1 MRIGIDIR
9 LIGKKRTGDEVVF
22 FNLVKNLAR
31 IDTKHGFELLT
42 DITDKHILQ
51 EISES
56 LGIAGKNNFK
66 IVSLPDPH
74 LSGVPD
80 ILSQREKI
88 IGRILHNKFAWNFWT
103 LPKYLKAN
111 PVDVYLT
118 QYITPFFVP
127 RSTKIVTIIHDI
139 SFNFLPQFI
148 KFADL
153 FFLKTLIPLSLKR
166 ADKVIGVSQ
175 FTRDEIIKFYKIAP
189 EKVDYMHNA
198 ISENFIGKPVSLEEK
213 ELVSEKYALP
223 KKFILYLGTL
233 QPRKNIPHL
242 IEAFARI
249 KDELGGIKLVV
260 CGNIEAHNSDARI
273 KKSVEAHGLESD
285 VVFPGFIDERDKVAI
300 FSLAHVFV
308 FPSLY
313 EGFGFPPLEA
323 MSQGV
328 PTLCSDIP
336 SLREVAGDGALFFDL
351 ESLDDFSR
359 KLHSIATDENLRSEL
374 IQLGRERI
382 NFFSWEKSAE
392 KILAIFEKMY

>member
-127 RSTKIVTIIHDI
+127 RSIKIATIVHDI
-139 SFNFLPQFI
+139 SFNFFPQLI
-148 KFADL
+148 KFSDL
-153 FFLKTLIPLSLKR
+153 LFLKILIPLSLRR
-166 ADKVIGVSQ
+166 ANKIIGVSK
-175 FTRDEIIKFYKIAP
+175 FTKDEITKFYRIAP
-189 EKVDYMHNA
+189 EKVDFIYNA
-198 ISENFIGKPVSLEEK
+198 IGDEFLKDGISREEK
-213 ELVSEKYALP
+213 EKVRQKYQLP
-223 KKFILYLGTL
+223 EKFILYLGTL

-249 KDELGGIKLVV
+249 KSSIGETKLVV
-260 CGNIEAHNSDARI
+260 CGKLQAHNVDI
-273 KKSVEAHGLESD
+273 KIVDFVKKYSLENE
-285 VVFPGFIDERDKVAI
+285 VIFPGFIDEQDKVAV
-300 FSLAHVFV
+300 FAQAQVFV

-313 EGFGFPPLEA
+313 EGFGIPPLEA
-323 MSQGV
+323 MSQNV
-328 PTLCSDIP
+328 PVLCSDIP
-336 SLREVAGDGALFFDL
+336 SLREIAGDGALFFDL
-351 ESLDDFSR
+351 NNLDDFSK
-359 KLHSIATDENLRSEL
+359 KLYAISMDNNFRSEL
-374 IQLGRERI
+374 IRLGKARI
-382 NFFSWEKSAE
+382 SFFSWKKSAE
-392 KILAIFEKMY
+392 KILAIFEEM